1 MDDRSFERRIGDLF
15 GQGMRVYV
23 STGQGAHIYH
33 YNSRSCLES
42 RVTKGKVRTVPVE
55 LVKWLGYA
63 ECKNNNCK
71 PNK

>member
-1 MDDRSFERRIGDLF
+1 MDDRSFEEIIGDLS

-23 STGQGAHIYH
+23 SAGRGADRYH
-33 YNSRSCLES
+33 YSRSCLES
-42 RVTKGKVRTVPVE
+42 SVIKSKVRTVPVE

-71 PNK
+71 PDE